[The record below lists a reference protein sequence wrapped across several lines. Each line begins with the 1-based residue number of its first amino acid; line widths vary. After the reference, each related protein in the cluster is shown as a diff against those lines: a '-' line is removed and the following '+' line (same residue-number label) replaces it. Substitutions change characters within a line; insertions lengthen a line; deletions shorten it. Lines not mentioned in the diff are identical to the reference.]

1 MKIVTIENVIDGGR
15 AVECPKG
22 GFVSYR
28 YLLESDKMGF
38 GLHKTMLPRGD
49 VHRWHYKNHLEACFC
64 VSGLAILT
72 NEVTGEQHYIR
83 PDTCYVLDNHDPH
96 TFRALID
103 TVLISVFNPPVKG
116 NELHREDGSYE

>member
-1 MKIVTIENVIDGGR
+1 MKIITLAEVIETGR
-15 AVECPKG
+15 AVECPNR

-28 YLLESDKMGF
+28 YLLESDGMGF

-72 NEVTGEQHYIR
+72 NEETGEEFYIR
-83 PDTCYVLDNHDPH
+83 PDTCYVLDKNDPH
-96 TFRALID
+96 TFRAITD

-116 NELHREDGSYE
+116 REVHGEDGSYE

>member
-1 MKIVTIENVIDGGR
+1 MKVVTLDEVIESGL

-28 YLLESDKMGF
+28 YLTQSDGMGF
-38 GLHKTMLPRGD
+38 GLHKTMLPKGD

-64 VSGLAILT
+64 VSGLALLT
-72 NEVTGEQHYIR
+72 NEATGKKFYIR
-83 PDTCYVLDNHDPH
+83 PDSCYVLDKNDPH
-96 TFRALID
+96 TFRALTD

-116 NELHREDGSYE
+116 GELHREDGSYE